1 MILPLEALIFAVP
14 GATGVT
20 RPAELTVAIASLLE
34 VQVSVAAMG
43 FPRWSSFVAVNCWV
57 APSTTKL
64 ALNGEM
70 VIVVRT
76 GAVVTV
82 MTEGALL
89 VILPLEALIFAVP
102 GATGVTKPVELTVA
116 TALLLEVQ
124 VSVAVIGFPRWSRVV
139 AVNC

>member
-1 MILPLEALIFAVP
+1 MIVL
-14 GATGVT
+14 
-20 RPAELTVAIASLLE
+20 
-34 VQVSVAAMG
+34 
-43 FPRWSSFVAVNCWV
+43 
-57 APSTTKL
+57 
-64 ALNGEM
+64 
-70 VIVVRT
+70 RT
-76 GAVVTV
+76 GAGLVTV
-82 MTEGALL
+82 ITDGALL